1 MKAIAMLT
9 VINTRPDYAYA
20 THMPSLVR
28 VNLDSILDD
37 SMRLCKNL
45 GKNRHTLL

>member
-37 SMRLCKNL
+37 STRLYKNL
-45 GKNRHTLL
+45 GKNRHTPS

>member
-37 SMRLCKNL
+37 SMRLYIDTGN
-45 GKNRHTLL
+45 NRHTLS